1 MCMRVEF
8 HQQKNGLSSLTA
20 FSMNLRLASRNSSS
34 TVSMRLMVSGPVF
47 SIFCVP
53 SGIGPAVEH
62 AARPE
67 LLLELGILRVVGVLR
82 LLLGVQVI
90 EVAEELVEAVR
101 RGQEL
106 VAVAEVVL
114 AELPGHVAERLQD
127 VGDGRVFGLQAEVG
141 AGQPDLGQAGA
152 DRRLPGD
159 ERRAAGG
166 AALLPV
172 PVGELRSPPWR
183 CGRCWACDTP

>member
-1 MCMRVEF
+1 MRVEF

-53 SGIGPAVEH
+53 SGVGPGVQH

-67 LLLELGILRVVGVLR
+67 LLLELGVLRVVGVLR

-101 RGQEL
+101 GRQEL
-106 VAVAEVVL
+106 VAIAEVVL
-114 AELPGHVAERLQD
+114 AELPADVAERLQD
-127 VGDGRVFGLQAEVG
+127 VGNRRVFGLQSEIG
-141 AGQPDLGQAGA
+141 AGQADLGQAGA
-152 DRRLPGD
+152 DRRLAGD
-159 ERRAAGG
+159 ECG
-166 AALLPV
+166 AARGTALLAV
-172 PVGELRSPPWR
+172 PVGEVAAFLGDAIDVR
-183 CGRCWACDTP
+183 ACDTP